1 MNIFYHPNRP
11 GLMQEN
17 ELVQRVDSLN
27 GAAKDMISLALA
39 EGLEL
44 CKRAYQL
51 ATSDEF
57 WQKPYSKGVADA
69 LLNMGYFHLEEGDSM
84 LALAQAKEALH
95 IYREIHDPANQAA
108 CLRLLGMVYIQLN
121 EYNKAIDSLLKA
133 LEIARRLPDQRLLGE
148 ISMSIGHTYLA
159 CEEFEPAIT
168 ELKKA
173 IAIFQQHDLS
183 VPLSFAYNYLASAY
197 KLLGDFEVF
206 QQYLSRASEL
216 ADDMRV
222 EPVCISVLE
231 QKGQNELR
239 LGNIE
244 AAAEFFEQ
252 GRHLAQIQGYQS
264 AEISCNIW
272 LSEANHYSNNLDA
285 AIATLKNAVARA
297 QINHYE
303 DGCLRANRKLAQL
316 YAETGDYKQAF
327 ENFQNFYQI
336 EQRIKRERS
345 NHKFVTF
352 ETIIRADALQKEAQ
366 IIQTKN
372 DQIEKEIS
380 ERKWVEEAL
389 RQSEDKYR
397 RALDLDVITSV
408 NTLRH
413 FYDLTGKEI
422 QRIQRYPHPLSLMI
436 IDIKRFQDVNERFGY
451 LNADKV
457 LQWVARHLKDLLR
470 AVDVVGRHG
479 GDAFI
484 LLLPET
490 SLENA
495 NTVANRI
502 NQHFATTHLEI
513 GEEKLKL
520 AFHIGMTEYQQDT
533 PVDAFIQDAERALE
547 AAKRDY
553 DQSDLV

>member
-1 MNIFYHPNRP
+1 MNIFYHPNRS

-27 GAAKDMISLALA
+27 GAAKDMISLALV
-39 EGLEL
+39 EGLDL
-44 CKRAYQL
+44 SKRAYQL

-57 WQKPYSKGVADA
+57 RQNPYNKGVADA

-84 LALAQAKEALH
+84 LALAQAKEALQ
-95 IYREIHDPANQAA
+95 IYREIHDPANQAS

-121 EYNKAIDSLLKA
+121 EYNKAMDSLLKA

-148 ISMSIGHTYLA
+148 ISMSIGQTYLA
-159 CEEFEPAIT
+159 SAEFEPAIT

-173 IAIFQQHDLS
+173 IAIFQHNNLS
-183 VPLSFAYNYLASAY
+183 VPLSFAYNFLAMAY
-197 KLLGDFEVF
+197 KLIGDFEVF
-206 QQYLSRASEL
+206 QQYLTRASEL

-231 QKGQNELR
+231 QNGQNELR

-244 AAAEFFEQ
+244 AAAQAFEQ
-252 GRHLAQIQGYQS
+252 GRRMAQKQGYQS

-272 LSEANHYSNNLDA
+272 LSEVDHYRNNQEE
-285 AIATLKNAVARA
+285 AIARLTNAVARA
-297 QINHYE
+297 QINHDE

-316 YAETGDYKQAF
+316 YAEVGDYKQAY

-345 NHKFVTF
+345 DLKYITL
-352 ETIIRADALQKEAQ
+352 ETIIRTDALQKEAQ

-389 RQSEDKYR
+389 RQSEDKLR
-397 RALDLDVITSV
+397 RALDLDATTSV

-413 FYDLTGKEI
+413 FYNLVEQEV

-436 IDIKRFQDVNERFGY
+436 IDIKGFQEVNERFGY
-451 LNADKV
+451 LNGDKV

-470 AVDVVGRHG
+470 AVDVIGRHG

-495 NTVANRI
+495 KTVANRI
-502 NQHFATTHLEI
+502 DEHFSTSHLEI
-513 GEEKLKL
+513 DEEKLKL
-520 AFHIGMTEYQQDT
+520 EFHIGMTEYQSDI
-533 PVDAFIQDAERALE
+533 PVDVFIHEAEKALE
-547 AAKRDY
+547 AAKNEL
-553 DQSDLV
+553 S